1 MQCTWSFCSLFLHYY
16 YVNFPFTIADV
27 SLFCLSEK
35 PRYVPGPSVNIV
47 KDFRTVTQ
55 SSEYPTPPYPAN
67 LAIDGNSNTFSHT
80 NAEPNAWWAMDFCN
94 DVIIARV
101 RLWNRSD
108 CCDDQMANF
117 MVTVDNEI
125 CGRVDGAIGV
135 GKSID
140 VTCPKPLVGKVLKIQ
155 RTDNFLL
162 SISELQLFSSI
173 KTCWESREAKKTVFV
188 SIVDNLWR
196 SLWAYSPRTNR
207 KPVSKNSKQRW
218 ISDPQGNILLF
229 VLKYLWLKCVQW
241 VLKILKCSLTRR
253 YASLLCYVT

>member
-1 MQCTWSFCSLFLHYY
+1 MTWQVILKRCSKLKEAYISVSAFWDKFLQFDPPSSSAALKQKLVFLQFLLTFLSN
-16 YVNFPFTIADV
+16 YVNFPPIITNV

-35 PRYVPGPSVNIV
+35 PRYVPGPGVNIA
-47 KDFRTVTQ
+47 KDFKLVTQ
-55 SSEYPTPPYPAN
+55 SSEYLPAER
-67 LAIDGNSNTFSHT
+67 AIDGDSNTSSHT
-80 NAEPNAWWAMDFCN
+80 NTEPNAWWSMEFCS

-117 MVTVDNEI
+117 VVTVDNKI

-140 VTCPKPLVGKVLKIQ
+140 VTCPKPLVGKMLKIQ

-173 KTCWESREAKKTVFV
+173 KTCWESREATNSFCL
-188 SIVDNLWR
+188 DRWQRNFWT
-196 SLWAYSPRTNR
+196 YSRRTYR
-207 KPVSKNSKQRW
+207 KPVSKRLNR
-218 ISDPQGNILLF
+218 NE
-229 VLKYLWLKCVQW
+229 
-241 VLKILKCSLTRR
+241 
-253 YASLLCYVT
+253 